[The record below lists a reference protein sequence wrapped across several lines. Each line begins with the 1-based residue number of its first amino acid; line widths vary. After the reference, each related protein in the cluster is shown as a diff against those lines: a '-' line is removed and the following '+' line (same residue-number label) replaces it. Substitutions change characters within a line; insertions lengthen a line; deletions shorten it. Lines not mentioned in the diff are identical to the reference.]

1 MWGAPG
7 FLAYHSSSLA
17 ERSLCRHTPKVGAVC
32 GKAARTVLCGGRAM
46 KRASLPLQRRAFIA
60 GLGSAAAWPLVALTG
75 ATAAKSFTI
84 GYLTLL
90 PDEDRMSFMARFM
103 RRLAEL
109 GYNDG
114 QNLRLV
120 YRSAGATWPL

>member
-1 MWGAPG
+1 MN
-7 FLAYHSSSLA
+7 
-17 ERSLCRHTPKVGAVC
+17 
-32 GKAARTVLCGGRAM
+32 
-46 KRASLPLQRRAFIA
+46 RRAFIA
-60 GLGSAAAWPLVALTG
+60 GLGGVVAWPLVALTK

-84 GYLTLL
+84 AYLALL

-114 QNLRLV
+114 QNLRGGRLGCV
-120 YRSAGATWPL
+120 GYGPESEQSYP